1 MSITIKRKLK
11 ISFYIERQSFEFYF
25 ICIVVKFVEKYE
37 PRLLF
42 DILMYVL
49 LCFNFYLAA
58 LKKIRM
64 NKKQKKL
71 YICIKL
77 I

>member
-1 MSITIKRKLK
+1 MSVTIKRKLK
-11 ISFYIERQSFEFYF
+11 IFFYIERQSFEFYF
-25 ICIVVKFVEKYE
+25 ICIAVKFVEKYE
-37 PRLLF
+37 LRLSF

-49 LCFNFYLAA
+49 LYFNCYLAA
-58 LKKIRM
+58 LKKIRI